1 MGGGGGYG
9 GGVPGGGG
17 MGRSRAGDSDEQ
29 GGGTPGMHAVVRWE
43 SAAPLSAALKKSV
56 PPEAAESYII
66 SVTGLR
72 MRRPPDAE
80 NESSSTQ
87 TDDDQRT
94 ADRLMH
100 ATTLEI
106 KGKDS
111 ISPSGVK
118 KVDDVDGPIWRFTFA
133 RSGNPIA
140 AQDKEVTFITH
151 LGRATLKAK
160 FPLKEMMYKDQ
171 LAL

>member
-1 MGGGGGYG
+1 
-9 GGVPGGGG
+9 
-17 MGRSRAGDSDEQ
+17 
-29 GGGTPGMHAVVRWE
+29 
-43 SAAPLSAALKKSV
+43 
-56 PPEAAESYII
+56 
-66 SVTGLR
+66 
-72 MRRPPDAE
+72 
-80 NESSSTQ
+80 
-87 TDDDQRT
+87 
-94 ADRLMH
+94 MH

-133 RSGNPIA
+133 RSGNPITA
-140 AQDKEVTFITH
+140 EDKEVTFVTRV
-151 LGRATLKAK
+151 GRATLKAK